1 MTPNT
6 DLKEEVE
13 TKKKEALKI
22 KQERQYHSFSESMN
36 SVYEHFSRID
46 RDENQNSILN
56 SAQSLDDMR
65 PEYVE
70 HI

>member
-6 DLKEEVE
+6 DLTEEVE

-46 RDENQNSILN
+46 RDEN
-56 SAQSLDDMR
+56 
-65 PEYVE
+65 
-70 HI
+70 